1 MLQHVRVGVFLSV
14 VLLGA
19 CTFGRLDGLTGGD
32 PDAGTPEDAGVAV
45 DAAEAAPP
53 PVGVDAATS
62 TTILAETFEAD
73 GACAGGSFNSTL
85 SRTDQKPHGGK
96 FSCRACVASTAIDT
110 FSYSYDLPTAEAVV
124 GARYHAKVWFR
135 TPTTGASA
143 TSVSFALRSFR
154 RDPYVQVEADVVFA
168 DIKADWSSVEAD
180 LTLTKPAEGLDFF
193 LSQTSGTGFCFV
205 LDDLE
210 ITRLR

>member
-1 MLQHVRVGVFLSV
+1 MRIALAIAVGF
-14 VLLGA
+14 LGA

-32 PDAGTPEDAGVAV
+32 PDAGKAEDAAVAI
-45 DAAEAAPP
+45 DGAEAAPP
-53 PVGVDAATS
+53 QIGVDAAIS

-73 GACAGGSFNSTL
+73 GACAGASFNSTI

-96 FSCRACVASTAIDT
+96 FGCRACIASTAIDT
-110 FSYSYDLPTAEAVV
+110 YSYSYDLPTAEPAV

-135 TPTTGASA
+135 RPTTGASA

-154 RDPYVQVEADVVFA
+154 RDPYTQVESDVVFV
-168 DIKADWSSVEAD
+168 DIGSDWSSAEVD
-180 LTLTKPAEGLDFF
+180 LTLTKPAEGIDFF
-193 LSQTSGTGFCFV
+193 LSQGSGADFCFV